1 LHPDATLAP
10 RDAVV
15 TAEPRMS
22 AALRFVARLAATL
35 ALAACSAELDWR
47 ELHWEDAKVKLLL
60 PGRPAKL
67 ERDVAV
73 GDQKLRMQMLQT
85 QLDGMAFGV
94 AYAPLPPG
102 DPAALLPL
110 ARDALVRNIDGKLVT
125 DREVDVRGSALK
137 GREFAGEGVVA
148 GTPMLV
154 AGRVVAA
161 NGRFYQIVFVGRKD
175 RGERVDLP
183 LYLGSLTL
191 LP

>member
-1 LHPDATLAP
+1 MIRL
-10 RDAVV
+10 
-15 TAEPRMS
+15 
-22 AALRFVARLAATL
+22 VAILAAAL
-35 ALAACSAELDWR
+35 ALAGCSAELDWR
-47 ELHWEDAKVKLLL
+47 ELHWEDGKVKLML

-67 ERDVAV
+67 ERDVV
-73 GDQKLRMQMLQT
+73 LGDHTLHMQMLQT
-85 QLDGMAFGV
+85 QLTGMAFGI

-102 DPAALLPL
+102 DPAALLAT
-110 ARDALVRNIDGKLVT
+110 ARDALVRNIDGKLLT
-125 DREVDVRGSALK
+125 DREVDVRGGAAR
-137 GREFAGEGVVA
+137 GHEFTGEGVVA

-175 RGERVDLP
+175 RAERADLP